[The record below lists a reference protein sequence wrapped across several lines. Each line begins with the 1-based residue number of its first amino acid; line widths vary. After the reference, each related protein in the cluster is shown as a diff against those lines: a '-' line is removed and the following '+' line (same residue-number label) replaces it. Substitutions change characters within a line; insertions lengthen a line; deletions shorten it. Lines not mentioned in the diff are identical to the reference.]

1 MTLTKINIK
10 RLLLQETRDI
20 AILIIIS
27 TVPTYLFAGNK
38 IFTNFSHYVNSILYG
53 ALLGWTIWK
62 GNQLLGLCFDYKMPW
77 DKNPTK
83 SFIYRIISSVIFSII
98 DIVIVSYLIYT
109 YIYKINVFD
118 NIKPLINYALVAFV
132 IAMLV
137 TTIIYLYHFFISW
150 RESLIQSEKYKR
162 DALSMQYETLKSYVN
177 PHFLFNSLSVL
188 SSLVEK
194 DTAKSQEFIKQLSDI
209 YRYVLEQKDKELV
222 PLETELNF
230 VSSYINLHRIRH
242 GENLKVVLKIDDKS
256 GHIIPLSIQILLEN
270 AFKHNIISEEEPL
283 KVTIWR
289 EADYIVVQNTLQIRK
304 STDQNG
310 GLGLETISKRYAFFT
325 KKPILVDNDNGLFT
339 VKVPILDLRVLDQ
352 FKQPI

>member
-1 MTLTKINIK
+1 MASTKFWIK
-10 RLLLQETRDI
+10 RILLQEFRDI

-27 TVPTYLFAGNK
+27 TVPTYLFAGNR
-38 IFTNFSHYVNSILYG
+38 IFTNFSHYANSILYG

-62 GNQLLGLCFDYKMPW
+62 GNQLLGSYFDYKMPW

-83 SFIYRIISSVIFSII
+83 SFLYRIISSVIFSMV

-118 NIKPLINYALVAFV
+118 NIRPLINYALVAFV

-150 RESLIQSEKYKR
+150 RELVIQREKYKR

-194 DTAKSQEFIKQLSDI
+194 DTQKSQQFIKQLSDI

-222 PLETELNF
+222 PLKVEFDFVKSFIDLNK
-230 VSSYINLHRIRH
+230 IRH
-242 GENLKVVLKIDDKS
+242 GDNLKIDI
-256 GHIIPLSIQILLEN
+256 HIDNFDGYVIPLSLQILVEN
-270 AFKHNIISEEEPL
+270 ALKHNVISEEEPL
-283 KVTIWR
+283 KVSIFR
-289 EADYIVVQNTLQIRK
+289 EKDYIVVSNNLQIRR
-304 STDQNG
+304 TIGDTG
-310 GLGLETISKRYAFFT
+310 GIGLETIQKRYE
-325 KKPILVDNDNGLFT
+325 ILSTLPLVVDKGDDHFT
-339 VKVPILDLRVLDQ
+339 VKVPIVNN
-352 FKQPI
+352 IS